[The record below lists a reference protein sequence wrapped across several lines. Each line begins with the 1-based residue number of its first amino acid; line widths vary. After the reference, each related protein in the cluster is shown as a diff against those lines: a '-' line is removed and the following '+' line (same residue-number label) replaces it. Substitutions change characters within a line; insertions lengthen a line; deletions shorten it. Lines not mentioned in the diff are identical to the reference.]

1 MLVRFDGPAVR
12 RRRLVGQPDVVEP
25 VHHDGDAA
33 FRGQKHRLVCPD
45 VLFFVP
51 GRLVLYFLVPCLV
64 RHAVRPLRPFGKCG
78 QQTAA
83 QQHQHDA
90 QCCGAQCQPPP
101 FQSIPHTTALLH
113 SRSRRGCR
121 PLRYQDTVY
130 RTRRMSLRASAK
142 NFTHEKTAAGVFRL
156 RQRSAVS
163 EFSVFRCG
171 WWLPCSARR
180 GRNIPSAQC
189 NSRSGGRTPPGWR
202 RRARSS
208 STRTSGCTLQ

>member
-45 VLFFVP
+45 VIFFVP

-64 RHAVRPLRPFGKCG
+64 WHAVRPLRPFGKCG

-90 QCCGAQCQPPP
+90 
-101 FQSIPHTTALLH
+101 
-113 SRSRRGCR
+113 
-121 PLRYQDTVY
+121 
-130 RTRRMSLRASAK
+130 
-142 NFTHEKTAAGVFRL
+142 
-156 RQRSAVS
+156 
-163 EFSVFRCG
+163 
-171 WWLPCSARR
+171 
-180 GRNIPSAQC
+180 
-189 NSRSGGRTPPGWR
+189 
-202 RRARSS
+202 
-208 STRTSGCTLQ
+208 